1 VFLLIGLPFK
11 VFQANEGDSAGCWF
25 PRPSAPTY
33 SKPSHCDWVFHLENR
48 DVNIVKLNFGFL
60 QIKNENSYASPNFF
74 QKDEATAKRRVGF
87 FYVTGVTTYGGW
99 RKSPSHSGQG
109 CVCGEVA
116 TDITID
122 TDSLDS
128 LMLTGSLL
136 ANGHTLSHSLLIFG
150 VWALVSGV
158 VTG

>member
-1 VFLLIGLPFK
+1 MMRFV
-11 VFQANEGDSAGCWF
+11 
-25 PRPSAPTY
+25 
-33 SKPSHCDWVFHLENR
+33 
-48 DVNIVKLNFGFL
+48 
-60 QIKNENSYASPNFF
+60 
-74 QKDEATAKRRVGF
+74 
-87 FYVTGVTTYGGW
+87 YVTGVTTYGGW
-99 RKSPSHSGQG
+99 RKSPSDSGQG

-136 ANGHTLSHSLLIFG
+136 ANGHTISKTLYIVAYGF
-150 VWALVSGV
+150 LVSGV